1 MADKKKQKAIS
12 IEEFKTKAPKPKRE
26 PRYPRNKKEL
36 GVNKDKLEIIR
47 SNLDLIQKPITRQKR
62 LDELDPP
69 KAKRLDELEVGK
81 PIPFKNGGSVR
92 IAKRGGGRAYGKNS

>member
-1 MADKKKQKAIS
+1 MDNKNFIETEKENKQK
-12 IEEFKTKAPKPKRE
+12 K
-26 PRYPRNKKEL
+26 PRNKK
-36 GVNKDKLEIIR
+36 KLEIIR

-69 KAKRLDELEVGK
+69 EAKALNELEVGK